1 MDAIKF
7 ETGLKTFDVNGAVE
21 ITFNPTSAAFLCKL
35 QSTAEE
41 LNAVH
46 ERFAAD
52 AKNGDALTLLEKA
65 DVEMRKILDGV
76 LGDGFCAAAVPPDNA
91 LLLDIGGGFPIWAN
105 IILAILGKMDDS
117 LAAEKGV
124 AEKRIRKYSAKYKK

>member
-1 MDAIKF
+1 MDTIKF

-21 ITFNPTSAAFLCKL
+21 ITFNPTSAAFLRKL

-46 ERFAAD
+46 ERFAAG
-52 AKNGDALTLLEKA
+52 AKNSDALTLLEKA
-65 DVEMRKILDGV
+65 DAEMRTIIDGV
-76 LGDGFCAAAVPPDNA
+76 LGDGFCAAAVPPDDA

-105 IILAILGKMDDS
+105 IILAILEKMDDS
-117 LAAEKGV
+117 LLKEKDA